1 MSIAL
6 FKPKQIQPTVK
17 KRFWLNQDIAEFY
30 RATDILKQ
38 AGLNT
43 EVDSGV
49 TDEGDPW
56 FVFVRPESGDVIA
69 HFAQIDGVFV
79 AVSSLNREV
88 YRGKDIRGIV
98 DQMLNT
104 HPMLLPKNKSGGRLL
119 IHPTAAL
126 TAFLAAAFILNIDG
140 VKASNLGE
148 ILNATV
154 FDNNT
159 GIDYVPGAVENAP
172 RSELTKSMFADLS
185 SSSYNVAILGV
196 ALIAHEL
203 SLNET
208 VPDEDSELVAGL
220 DRINVQ
226 KDESNDNSDRVVTIE
241 SEQQRGPEYD
251 NNNLTQSFDTFVAL
265 ASETEIGKASDKEG
279 HTSTKVKVK
288 YKQELTL
295 QESSNEGVTSL
306 PSASKDGW
314 NNNDLTFFAKN
325 EVNNTN
331 AVIQNHIRLEG
342 DSQFDLVSQVGST
355 GIGNISDLNLTV
367 LMKNFK
373 SAFQASFVSDAVL
386 LPDNLDDVSVSTG
399 AIKVLS
405 MQPLTVYDVTNTPQQ
420 ETLPAFGG
428 LFTEVEQIENN
439 LNPLAS
445 NSFQENELIEVKQ
458 IDPVVPVYEKPIIGH
473 SLKNTGEVLR
483 LTDAIDVVFYT
494 GGNEKITGFELG
506 TDLLWFFLS
515 EEELMSSQSTVNLQ
529 GDLEINFGDV
539 GTLTFLGIV
548 TETPMDL
555 VV

>member
-1 MSIAL
+1 MGIAL
-6 FKPKQIQPTVK
+6 FKTKQTQPEVK
-17 KRFWLNQDIAEFY
+17 KRSWDNQDIAEFY

-56 FVFVRPESGDVIA
+56 FVFIRPESGDVIA
-69 HFAQIDGVFV
+69 HFAQIDGAFV

-88 YRGKDIRGIV
+88 YKGKDIRGIV

-104 HPMLLPKNKSGGRLL
+104 HPMLLPQNKSGGRLL

-140 VKASNLGE
+140 VKASNLSE

-154 FDNNT
+154 LDNNT
-159 GIDYVPGAVENAP
+159 STDYVSGSVEYTP

-208 VPDEDSELVAGL
+208 VPDENSELVAGL
-220 DRINVQ
+220 DRINMQ
-226 KDESNDNSDRVVTIE
+226 KDESNENSDRVVAIE
-241 SEQQRGPEYD
+241 SEQQRGPEYN

-295 QESSNEGVTSL
+295 QESSNEGVNSL
-306 PSASKDGW
+306 PSATKDSW
-314 NNNDLTFFAKN
+314 NNNDLAFFPKN
-325 EVNNTN
+325 EANNSN
-331 AVIQNHIRLEG
+331 AVIQNQIRLER

-355 GIGNISDLNLTV
+355 GIGNVSDLNLTV

-373 SAFQASFVSDAVL
+373 STFQASFVSDAVL
-386 LPDNLDDVSVSTG
+386 LPDNLDDISVSTE

-405 MQPLTVYDVTNTPQQ
+405 MQPLTVYDVIKTPQQ

-428 LFTEVEQIENN
+428 LFPEVKQVETN

-445 NSFQENELIEVKQ
+445 NGFQENELIEIKQ
-458 IDPVVPVYEKPIIGH
+458 IDPIVPVYEKPIIGH
-473 SLKNTGEVLR
+473 SLKNTSEVLR

-515 EEELMSSQSTVNLQ
+515 EEELMSSQSSVNLQ

>member
-6 FKPKQIQPTVK
+6 FKTKQIQLKVK
-17 KRFWLNQDIAEFY
+17 KRFWDNQDIAEFY

-56 FVFVRPESGDVIA
+56 FVFVRPESGDVIV

-104 HPMLLPKNKSGGRLL
+104 HPMLLPQNKSGGRLL

-154 FDNNT
+154 LDNNT
-159 GIDYVPGAVENAP
+159 GIAPVLGAVGYAP

-185 SSSYNVAILGV
+185 PSSYNVAILGV

-208 VPDEDSELVAGL
+208 VPDENSELAAGL

-226 KDESNDNSDRVVTIE
+226 KNESNDNTDRVVTIE
-241 SEQQRGPEYD
+241 SEQQRSPEYN

-265 ASETEIGKASDKEG
+265 ASETEIGKASDNESN
-279 HTSTKVKVK
+279 TNTKVKVK

-306 PSASKDGW
+306 ASARKDGW

-325 EVNNTN
+325 ETNNLN

-342 DSQFDLVSQVGST
+342 NSQFDLVPQVGFT
-355 GIGNISDLNLTV
+355 EIGNVSELNLTA

-373 SAFQASFVSDAVL
+373 SAFQASFVSDVIL
-386 LPDNLDDVSVSTG
+386 LPDNLDVVSASTG
-399 AIKVLS
+399 TIKGLS
-405 MQPLTVYDVTNTPQQ
+405 MQPLTVYDAIKTPQQ
-420 ETLPAFGG
+420 ETFPAFGVS
-428 LFTEVEQIENN
+428 FPEVEHIETN
-439 LNPLAS
+439 LNPLLN
-445 NSFQENELIEVKQ
+445 NSFQESELIEIEQ
-458 IDPVVPVYEKPIIGH
+458 IDPIVSVYEKPILGH

-515 EEELMSSQSTVNLQ
+515 EEELISSQNTVNLQ
-529 GDLEINFGDV
+529 GDLELNFGDI

>member
-1 MSIAL
+1 MGIAL
-6 FKPKQIQPTVK
+6 FKTKQTQPEVK
-17 KRFWLNQDIAEFY
+17 KRSWDNQDIAEFY

-56 FVFVRPESGDVIA
+56 FVFIRPESGDVIA

-88 YRGKDIRGIV
+88 YKGKDIRGIV

-104 HPMLLPKNKSGGRLL
+104 HPMLLPQNKSGGRLL

-140 VKASNLGE
+140 VKASNLSE
-148 ILNATV
+148 ILTATV
-154 FDNNT
+154 LDNNT
-159 GIDYVPGAVENAP
+159 SIDYVSGSVEYTP

-203 SLNET
+203 SINET
-208 VPDEDSELVAGL
+208 VPDENSELVAGL
-220 DRINVQ
+220 DRINMQ
-226 KDESNDNSDRVVTIE
+226 KDESNENSDRVVTIE
-241 SEQQRGPEYD
+241 SEQQRGPEY

-295 QESSNEGVTSL
+295 QESSNEGVNSL
-306 PSASKDGW
+306 PSATKDSW
-314 NNNDLTFFAKN
+314 NNNDLTFFPKN
-325 EVNNTN
+325 EANNSN
-331 AVIQNHIRLEG
+331 AVIQNQIRLER

-355 GIGNISDLNLTV
+355 GIGNVSDLNLTV

-373 SAFQASFVSDAVL
+373 STFQASFVSDAVL
-386 LPDNLDDVSVSTG
+386 LPDNLDDISVSTE

-405 MQPLTVYDVTNTPQQ
+405 MQPLTVYDVIKTPQQ

-428 LFTEVEQIENN
+428 LFPEVKQVETN

-445 NSFQENELIEVKQ
+445 NSFQENELIEIKQ
-458 IDPVVPVYEKPIIGH
+458 IDPIVPVYEKPIIGH

-515 EEELMSSQSTVNLQ
+515 EDELMSSQSSVNLQ